1 MFTQPDVAVVLRRLA
16 LKLEDGEDDDTLR
29 ICETSFRIPR
39 FGFPLAQAIAGVP
52 IARDCFVDARPRWD
66 VDDVRFTPPRATF
79 IVSLHSAPDMP
90 EPLVD
95 LTAASI
101 KMIRV
106 WRPNAE
112 HRDVAL
118 EFTLRHQLERGDAR
132 DLAALLTAWESGAIY
147 ITFTEVR
154 PPLLEGIEIDADDET
169 RPHTH

>member
-1 MFTQPDVAVVLRRLA
+1 MFTKTDVPVVLRRLA
-16 LKLEDGEDDDTLR
+16 LKLEEGDDDDTLR

-52 IARDCFVDARPRWD
+52 IARDCFAGDRPRWD
-66 VDDVRFTPPRATF
+66 VDDVRFTPPRATYV
-79 IVSLHSAPDMP
+79 VSLHAAPDMP

-95 LTAASI
+95 LNAASI

-154 PPLLEGIEIDADDET
+154 PPLLEAIDEGDET